1 MGLHGLWNSDLK
13 GVGFDVNYEIIFK
26 QCVALDTIKVAS
38 KGSENKHHGSGA
50 AGANEYPAQLF
61 TFQAFWSSWLGTRD
75 SIWPF
80 RYEPFE

>member
-1 MGLHGLWNSDLK
+1 MVCETVIWKVLVLMSIT
-13 GVGFDVNYEIIFK
+13 EIIFK
-26 QCVALDTIKVAS
+26 QCVALDTIKVTS

-61 TFQAFWSSWLGTRD
+61 TFQVFWSSWLGTRD
-75 SIWPF
+75 SICPF